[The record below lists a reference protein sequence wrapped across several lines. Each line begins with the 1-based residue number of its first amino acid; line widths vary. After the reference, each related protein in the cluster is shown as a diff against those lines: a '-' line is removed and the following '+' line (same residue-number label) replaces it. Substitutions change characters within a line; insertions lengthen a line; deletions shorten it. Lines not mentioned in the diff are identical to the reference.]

1 MKIVWRD
8 ALPEESY
15 DSYTGG
21 KLVRG
26 EVIHVCK
33 SCKRVVT
40 ERTQQDLVSEGKT
53 GCFGCGGTLAQT
65 TAP

>member
-21 KLVRG
+21 RLVKG
-26 EVIHVCK
+26 AVIHVCK
-33 SCKRVVT
+33 TCKRVVA
-40 ERTQQDLVSEGKT
+40 EQTQQDLASEGKV
-53 GCFGCGGTLAQT
+53 GCFGCGGTLVQT
-65 TAP
+65 TLP